1 MQEGVQ
7 SLGQEDSLENE
18 MATHAHILAWE
29 TPWTEEPVRLQ
40 SMGSH
45 RVGHNLVTEHTAY
58 IYNFSTV
65 LWDSFES
72 LESFFVFV
80 FVFYQRNNKKEFNRL
95 LIAVKR

>member
-7 SLGQEDSLENE
+7 FLGQEDSLENE

>member
-7 SLGQEDSLENE
+7 SLGQEESLKKE

-45 RVGHNLVTEHTAY
+45 RVGHDLVTEHTAY
-58 IYNFSTV
+58 LYNFSTV

-72 LESFFVFV
+72 FFF
-80 FVFYQRNNKKEFNRL
+80 FINGIIRKNSTNRL
-95 LIAVKR
+95 FIAVKR

>member
-80 FVFYQRNNKKEFNRL
+80 FVFYQWNNKKEFNRL

>member
-7 SLGQEDSLENE
+7 SLGQEESLKKE

-45 RVGHNLVTEHTAY
+45 RVGHDLVTEHTAY

-65 LWDSFES
+65 LWYSFES
-72 LESFFVFV
+72 FFF
-80 FVFYQRNNKKEFNRL
+80 FINGIIRKNSTNRL
-95 LIAVKR
+95 FIAVKR